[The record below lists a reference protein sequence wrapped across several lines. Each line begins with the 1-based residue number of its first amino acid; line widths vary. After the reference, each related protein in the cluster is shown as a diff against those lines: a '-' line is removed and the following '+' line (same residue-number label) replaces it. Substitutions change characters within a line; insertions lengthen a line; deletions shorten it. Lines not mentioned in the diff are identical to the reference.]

1 MRPLAALVPARV
13 LGSAARALV
22 VLLVAGGM
30 VLVSPSAALACS
42 CVQLTAE
49 QHAKDADTVAIGTV
63 QWVAD
68 NGIEK
73 SYSVSFTE
81 VYKGMAG
88 LQEKIVTASDEAS
101 CGLADLAVD
110 KKYIFFLEGKHPGRM
125 RANLCGGTTA
135 YDVATLD
142 AVESVAGPPKE
153 PFPSFA
159 SGPEASGTDPV
170 RVIGIGALVLAGVVA
185 IVLVLRR
192 RAQGHGGRQYLG

>member
-1 MRPLAALVPARV
+1 MRPLAAPILARV
-13 LGSAARALV
+13 LGSTVRALV
-22 VLLVAGGM
+22 VLLLACGI
-30 VLVSPSAALACS
+30 VLVSPTVALACS
-42 CVQLTAE
+42 CVQVTAE
-49 QHAKDADTVAIGTV
+49 QHTKDADTVAIGTV

-73 SYSVSFTE
+73 SYSVSFTQ

-88 LQEKIVTASDEAS
+88 LQEKIITASDEAS

-110 KKYIFFLEGKHPGRM
+110 EKYIFFLEGKHPGRM
-125 RANLCGGTTA
+125 RASLCGGTTG

-159 SGPEASGTDPV
+159 SGPEATGTDPV
-170 RVIGIGALVLAGVVA
+170 RVIGIGALVLAGLGAV
-185 IVLVLRR
+185 VLVLRR